1 MHKQKLT
8 KYEITFAQKWRIWGL
23 WLTTELTI
31 MGDDNERLAAHTQQK
46 LTQVTPPHPPRAPRI
61 VYTIHEFYFLSFL
74 KKHSQ

>member
-1 MHKQKLT
+1 
-8 KYEITFAQKWRIWGL
+8 
-23 WLTTELTI
+23 

-46 LTQVTPPHPPRAPRI
+46 LTQVTLPPTPPGAPRI

>member
-1 MHKQKLT
+1 MHKRKLT

-23 WLTTELTI
+23 ELTTELTI

-46 LTQVTPPHPPRAPRI
+46 RTQVTPPGAPRI
-61 VYTIHEFYFLSFL
+61 VYTIHEFCFLSFL